1 MTYQE
6 KVDFLRMYNDNS
18 VRIYGLS
25 QEAERWRQIAT
36 SIGASSDG
44 LPHRTPAGGRIENAA
59 AHAADIV
66 REIELD
72 IETARAEREQV
83 KDIISTAS
91 RRQRNLLELHYI
103 NGVSPFNI
111 ANQYGKSEK
120 WIRQMLKDAVNNL
133 NF

>member
-36 SIGASSDG
+36 SIGASYDG
-44 LPHRTPAGGRIENAA
+44 LPHGTPSGGKIENAA

-66 REIELD
+66 REIESD

-83 KDIISTAS
+83 KDIIITAS
-91 RRQRNLLELHYI
+91 RRQRNLLELHFI
-103 NGVSPFNI
+103 NGVSPFEI

>member
-18 VRIYGLS
+18 ARSY
-25 QEAERWRQIAT
+25 
-36 SIGASSDG
+36 SSDG
-44 LPHRTPAGGRIENAA
+44 LPHGTPGGGRIENAA
-59 AHAADIV
+59 AQAADIV
-66 REIELD
+66 REIEND
-72 IETARAEREQV
+72 ISVARAERDMV
-83 KDIISTAS
+83 KDVIRTAP

-103 NGVSPFNI
+103 NGVSPFEI

-120 WIRQMLKDAVNNL
+120 WIRQML

>member
-6 KVDFLRMYNDNS
+6 KVDFLRMYNDNAF
-18 VRIYGLS
+18 RIYGLS

-36 SIGASSDG
+36 SIGSSYDG
-44 LPHRTPAGGRIENAA
+44 LPHGTPSGGKIENAA

-66 REIELD
+66 RDIESD
-72 IETARAEREQV
+72 IETARAERDQV

-103 NGVSPFNI
+103 NGVSPFDI

-120 WIRQMLKDAVNNL
+120 WIRQMLKDAVNRL